1 MEWLKSITIVF
12 DTKEPREML
21 GAHNGKYQAVELR
34 HRSDGRMFYMG
45 KHSKVTPEG
54 RQTFDYREERWN
66 KFLAEEPSTVAV
78 TEVEFL
84 AEAERHRTEYGG
96 AYL

>member
-1 MEWLKSITIVF
+1 
-12 DTKEPREML
+12 
-21 GAHNGKYQAVELR
+21 
-34 HRSDGRMFYMG
+34 MFYIG

-66 KFLAEEPSTVAV
+66 EFLAEEPSTVAV

-84 AEAERHRTEYGG
+84 AEAERQRIGYDG